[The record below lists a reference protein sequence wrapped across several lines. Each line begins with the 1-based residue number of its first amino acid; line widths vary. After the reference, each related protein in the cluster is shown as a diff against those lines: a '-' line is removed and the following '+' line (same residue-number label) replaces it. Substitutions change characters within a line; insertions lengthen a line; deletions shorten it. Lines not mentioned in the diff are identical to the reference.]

1 MTRIR
6 VEDRDAGGEA
16 SRLLRI
22 AVESNV
28 RRLRLGIEATQAH
41 LRAFEDRY
49 GMTSAQA
56 MATAEDLAGGISSTS
71 SG

>member
-22 AVESNV
+22 AVESKV
-28 RRLRLGIEATQAH
+28 RRLRLGIEATEAH
-41 LRAFEDRY
+41 LRALEGRH

-56 MATAEDLAGGISSTS
+56 MATATAEDLGGAISTT
-71 SG
+71 